1 MNHVYVD
8 VEELI
13 GKLSVDER
21 IDEVRVHQSHE
32 WVWTRHSPDPDDAG
46 IRYGSQAK
54 LTVVPKDGGREI
66 AAAHLVL
73 TGDSITEAELDED
86 QPYWLV
92 QLVAKAGL

>member
-1 MNHVYVD
+1 MKHVYRE

-13 GKLSVDER
+13 AAISRDER

-32 WVWTRHSPDPDDAG
+32 WVWTRRSPDPEDTG

-54 LTVVPKDGGREI
+54 LTVVPTGAGREI
-66 AAAHLVL
+66 AVAKLIL
-73 TGDSITEAELDED
+73 TGDAVTEAELDED

-92 QLVAKAGL
+92 QLVDRAGL